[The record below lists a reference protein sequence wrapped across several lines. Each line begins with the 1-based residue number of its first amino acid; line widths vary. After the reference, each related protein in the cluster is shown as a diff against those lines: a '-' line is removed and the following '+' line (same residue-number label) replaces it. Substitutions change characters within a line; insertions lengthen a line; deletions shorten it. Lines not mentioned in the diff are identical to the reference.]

1 MAAGPEFRVATAA
14 DLDAIGET
22 LGRAFDGDPV
32 WGWCFEGETR
42 ERKLVGMSGVFRFAA
57 AAALD
62 HGWVRLAGD
71 AAAVALWIPA
81 GEPEMSPADEA
92 RFPDAVREV
101 CTPTATARVL
111 TLMEAFDANHP
122 HEPPHFYLSLL
133 GTHPDHAGSGIG
145 MSLVA
150 SNLAEIDALGAP
162 SFLESSNPANVAR
175 YERAGFHPSRDVE
188 LVGGLSATQMWR
200 QPS

>member
-1 MAAGPEFRVATAA
+1 VDSGIEARVATEA

-22 LGRAFDGDPV
+22 LGRAFEGDPV
-32 WGWCFEGETR
+32 WGWCYEGETR
-42 ERKLVGMSGVFRFAA
+42 ERKLAGMSGVFRFAA
-57 AAALD
+57 EAALD
-62 HGWVRLAGD
+62 YGWVRLAGE

-92 RFPDAVREV
+92 RFPAAVRDA
-101 CTPTATARVL
+101 CSPNAAARVL
-111 TLMEAFDANHP
+111 TLMQAFDRNHP

-133 GTHPDHAGSGIG
+133 GTHPDYAGKGLG
-145 MSLVA
+145 MNLVA

-162 SFLESSNPANVAR
+162 SFLESSNPTNVPR
-175 YERAGFHPSRDVE
+175 YERAGFVPSRDVE

-200 QPS
+200 RPS